1 MLYLEDYLEMIEHL
15 PQHFRE
21 TLTQMREWDLQVH
34 NDVDS
39 WQLRVNQFFSDLAT
53 SNPPAEIKSNN
64 FNQIKQDYQK
74 VVDIAEEKVAAAN
87 QLYEIVDKYLRKL
100 EQELMK
106 FKMEL
111 EADNAGITEQLEKRS
126 LDLDNPPTSSS
137 SHQREKR
144 KLNPNDQKLV
154 PSSSDKMML
163 NYAQDNNAIVNSNY
177 GSSKNHNNIPQSNT
191 HGTES
196 PYSLFNSKLISD
208 KSSIAAKLKL
218 NIPGTNAVNPLAFNA
233 ASHALAATQ
242 QLPIGRRTS
251 SLKASYEAINSGFA
265 NFNYTS
271 GMNDHESN
279 SNSFL
284 RQNSEHSEYEQAN
297 KKSRMS
303 NKKNRAT
310 NQYNLDA
317 NNTTTTEVVSD
328 WASDEPRYCVC
339 NNISYGEMIFCE
351 NSQCPYGQWFHYDCV
366 GIKQPPKGSWFC
378 SACSGKKST
387 KDKNKK
393 KDKLSMNL

>member
-1 MLYLEDYLEMIEHL
+1 
-15 PQHFRE
+15 
-21 TLTQMREWDLQVH
+21 
-34 NDVDS
+34 
-39 WQLRVNQFFSDLAT
+39 
-53 SNPPAEIKSNN
+53 
-64 FNQIKQDYQK
+64 
-74 VVDIAEEKVAAAN
+74 
-87 QLYEIVDKYLRKL
+87 
-100 EQELMK
+100 MK

-111 EADNAGITEQLEKRS
+111 EADNAGITEQLEKRNAIFLCSQINLFNFTFSGS

-351 NSQCPYGQWFHYDCV
+351 NSQVISIFLLFSYALINYYLNLFFHY
-366 GIKQPPKGSWFC
+366 
-378 SACSGKKST
+378 SARMVSGFIMIA
-387 KDKNKK
+387 
-393 KDKLSMNL
+393 LV